1 MVTDEMIDAAIR
13 ANTNAKL
20 FGGEPRDWVRAAL
33 EAALSAAEP
42 VDYQLVFSDGRTS
55 RVLYSKDEA
64 ERFKKASD
72 ITVDIRALYA
82 APPSPSVAVK
92 ALEWNASDSWNI
104 SKTII
109 GTYVVR
115 PCLATNFLG
124 QWLLRRAQ
132 SEGSDKTL
140 YASEDEAKAVA
151 QGDYEARIHSV
162 LSAQVQDV
170 ATHRHKKRGSEYVLI
185 GVGKMQA
192 EDWFDWPD
200 KTVAME
206 AVDMREVAIYR
217 SVDDG
222 SLWVRPV
229 EEFNDGRF
237 ETLPAAPAKQEGGE

>member
-1 MVTDEMIDAAIR
+1 MVTEKQIKLARDKFKEISGITIYAPDEGSLDDFEQSR
-13 ANTNAKL
+13 YDGL
-20 FGGEPRDWVRAAL
+20 VAAL

-42 VDYQLVFSDGRTS
+42 QP
-55 RVLYSKDEA
+55 A
-64 ERFKKASD
+64 
-72 ITVDIRALYA
+72 
-82 APPSPSVAVK
+82 PSVTAK
-92 ALEWNASDSWNI
+92 EPSERML
-104 SKTII
+104 
-109 GTYVVR
+109 
-115 PCLATNFLG
+115 LAGSLVD
-124 QWLLRRAQ
+124 WKKY
-132 SEGSDKTL
+132 SDKK
-140 YASEDEAKAVA
+140 EA
-151 QGDYEARIHSV
+151 ARDVWNVMHRNAGG
-162 LSAQVQDV
+162 SAQVQDV

-237 ETLPAAPAKQEGGE
+237 EPLPSAPAKQ